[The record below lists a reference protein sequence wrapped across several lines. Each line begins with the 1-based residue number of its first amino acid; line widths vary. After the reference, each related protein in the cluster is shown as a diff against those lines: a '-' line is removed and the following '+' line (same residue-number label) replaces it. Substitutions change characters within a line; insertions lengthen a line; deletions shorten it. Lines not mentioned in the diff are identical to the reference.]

1 MLPQWFLVG
10 AGRCGVQLA
19 RAIEASGLGV
29 AGVETRSPRG
39 RARVRRALP
48 GVRTFGAGDALPPV
62 HGVLVAVPDSAI
74 PACAEQLAPRLHP
87 ATTVVLHTSG
97 LLAADALAAIA
108 RSGPATGS
116 LHPMVSFP
124 TAVGPLVRLAGAVAT
139 VEGSAAAVRE
149 ARRLALALGMRPV
162 RLAAA
167 VKPTYHA
174 AAALAANL
182 THVLVVTARDL
193 LTGVGFSR
201 RGAAAALRPLVA
213 SAVEAALSARGME
226 NLTGPLARG
235 DDAAVLA
242 HLAAVP
248 GEVGAAYRAVADLAV
263 AALANEHLLNEMR
276 IRGLELALTGHAR
289 CGRFQPL
296 T

>member
-1 MLPQWFLVG
+1 M
-10 AGRCGVQLA
+10 
-19 RAIEASGLGV
+19 
-29 AGVETRSPRG
+29 
-39 RARVRRALP
+39 
-48 GVRTFGAGDALPPV
+48 FGAGDALPPV
-62 HGVLVAVPDSAI
+62 HGVLIAVPDSAI
-74 PACAEQLAPRLHP
+74 PTCAAQLAPRLHP

-97 LLAADALAAIA
+97 LLAADALAIIT

-124 TAVGPLVRLAGAVAT
+124 TAVGPLVRLEGAIAT

-149 ARRLALALGMRPV
+149 ACRLATALGMRPV
-162 RLAAA
+162 RIAAA
-167 VKPTYHA
+167 AKPTYHA

-182 THVLVVTARDL
+182 THVLVATAKDL
-193 LTGVGFSR
+193 LIDVGFSQ

-213 SAVEAALSARGME
+213 GAVEAALSARGME

-235 DDAAVLA
+235 DGAAVLA
-242 HLAAVP
+242 HLTAIPDGAA
-248 GEVGAAYRAVADLAV
+248 AAYRAVAALAV
-263 AALANEHLLNEMR
+263 AALANERLLNEMR
-276 IRGLELALTGHAR
+276 IRDLELALTGHAR